1 MRLSFALVA
10 ALFPSV
16 ASAQVVISEVQPN
29 PNGSDAAEWIEI
41 HNAGATAV
49 SIAGW
54 IVNDF
59 GPSTPREYTF
69 GAGVTLA
76 ADEVIIVA
84 RQATAFTIMATT
96 EAFPVTTADFELADG
111 ADDVTVPNLA
121 VTTAGTG
128 GFALGNSGDGVQLRD
143 DLGAVVSTAEWG
155 SGRTEVPGTPAPG
168 PASGE
173 SIVRVANSGDAQL
186 DFIVVVTPTPGTG
199 FVILPNVPPVITV
212 PRRAPFALD
221 PALSFSLTATV
232 VDVDDGVASV
242 VMAFAT
248 AGAPTGT
255 PGTSYYDLQANSGAG
270 SDLYSVGAQLP
281 ATMVTDFNELYVRV
295 FVRATD
301 AGGTVTTSP
310 PGANSAPSN
319 PSFYWENFL
328 PAGLVTPIATARD
341 QDVSEVPLWDGH
353 SVRVE
358 GVALTTN
365 EAFDNGSTNFFIAD
379 TTTIDAIRVFDFST
393 PTPIAP
399 GDLVRVVGKVGV
411 FRGVRQIGQDERA
424 DQMSVFGPEVE
435 VTVIGSATVPVRS
448 LTIAQLL
455 ASAETYES
463 QLVEIADVSVTD
475 GTTTWP
481 SDGNVDVS
489 DGTGAL
495 VVRSVAA
502 TDLPGNGIAPG
513 PFLLRG
519 IFTQFAPGG
528 TGGYQLQ
535 PRSAADVV
543 PNNPIVDGG
552 VPDGGNGRDGGIGRD
567 GGAPGMR
574 DGGDPR
580 DGGPPGMRDGGA
592 PRDGGGAPRDG
603 GGGVPRDGGAAARD
617 GGFRDGGPGA
627 VRDGGAEV
635 PRDAGVR
642 VIVGGE
648 RESGGCGCTTHEK
661 RGGAPWFA
669 LIGVFWLVRR
679 RRPHV

>member
-1 MRLSFALVA
+1 MRLSFAVVA

-29 PNGSDAAEWIEI
+29 PNGADDAEWIEI
-41 HNAGATAV
+41 HNAGATPV

-59 GPSTPREYTF
+59 GPATPREYTF
-69 GAGVTLA
+69 GAGATLA
-76 ADEVIIVA
+76 ADQVIIVA
-84 RQATAFTIMATT
+84 RQATAFTVLATT
-96 EAFPVTTADFELADG
+96 EAFPVTTADFELAEG
-111 ADDVTVPNLA
+111 ADDVTVPNLT
-121 VTTAGTG
+121 VTTMGTG

-143 DLGAVVSTAEWG
+143 DLGTVVSTAEWG

-173 SIVRVANSGDAQL
+173 SIVRVANSGDAQF

-199 FVILPNVPPVITV
+199 FVILPNVPPVITQAQ
-212 PRRAPFALD
+212 RAPFAARLGVDLTLSATVTDAEGELDTVNVIRGFATSVSGPTLD
-221 PALSFSLTATV
+221 PYFESPTVQSGDSYARTAQV
-232 VDVDDGVASV
+232 Y
-242 VMAFAT
+242 FAPF
-248 AGAPTGT
+248 PT
-255 PGTSYYDLQANSGAG
+255 S
-270 SDLYSVGAQLP
+270 
-281 ATMVTDFNELYVRV
+281 FNEAYIRYY
-295 FVRATD
+295 FRATD
-301 AGGTVTTSP
+301 LAGNEVTSP
-310 PGANSAPSN
+310 PNAVPAANNAN
-319 PSFYWENFL
+319 YYWENIL
-328 PAGLVTPIATARD
+328 PQAVVTPIGTARAQAAD
-341 QDVSEVPLWDGH
+341 EIPTWEGH
-353 SVRVE
+353 SVRVV
-358 GVALTTN
+358 GVALTSN
-365 EAFDNGSTNFFIAD
+365 EAFDTGSTNFFIAD
-379 TTTIDAIRVFDFST
+379 PTTIDAIRVFDFSP

-399 GDLVRVVGKVGV
+399 GDLVRVVGKIGV
-411 FRGVRQIGQDERA
+411 FRGVRQIGQDERP
-424 DQMSVFGPEVE
+424 DQTGVVGPEVE
-435 VTVIGSATVPVRS
+435 IEVIGSAAVPVRT
-448 LTIAQLL
+448 LTIQQLL
-455 ASAETYES
+455 ADAENNES

-502 TDLPGNGIAPG
+502 TDLPGNGVAPG

-552 VPDGGNGRDGGIGRD
+552 VPDGGNGRDGGID
-567 GGAPGMR
+567 
-574 DGGDPR
+574 
-580 DGGPPGMRDGGA
+580 RDGGA

-603 GGGVPRDGGAAARD
+603 GGGVPRDGGAAVRD

-627 VRDGGAEV
+627 VRDGGAGV

-648 RESGGCGCTTHEK
+648 RESGGCGCTTHER
-661 RGGAPWFA
+661 RGGAPWFV
-669 LIGVFWLVRR
+669 LLPVFACVRR
-679 RRPHV
+679 FGRTRSTTRAL